1 MFIQCDTIKIR
12 TNYKYLLEEKIAFNI
27 TNSATKNIEIGR
39 WYNTKHNP
47 SIPFNVYIAT
57 NYIHQTLEIEF
68 SSKILLERYPELIS
82 KYTIRQC
89 LENLN
94 KLGICT
100 IDVDGV
106 LNNGW
111 VINAHITK
119 DVDLRLTDDVL
130 NSLNQNVS
138 NYRRFKWEHYDHK
151 GITFTK
157 DVVYGKEQIYVY
169 NKYKELLSQSRKFI
183 DSLSNRNEIMDYFDG
198 KTRFEIRLESV
209 AQIKEQLGVS
219 NRIEDFFNAIDSAVR
234 EQFDRVFDVT
244 ARPLDTSKCKK
255 GWNEWS
261 TAIVLDYFNYNLKR
275 IDQALRAD
283 GVFSSRNGHSE
294 RMKLCE
300 VLKSKVHRKE
310 NEIIRQV
317 RSLL

>member
-1 MFIQCDTIKIR
+1 M
-12 TNYKYLLEEKIAFNI
+12 
-27 TNSATKNIEIGR
+27 
-39 WYNTKHNP
+39 
-47 SIPFNVYIAT
+47 
-57 NYIHQTLEIEF
+57 
-68 SSKILLERYPELIS
+68 
-82 KYTIRQC
+82 
-89 LENLN
+89 
-94 KLGICT
+94 
-100 IDVDGV
+100 
-106 LNNGW
+106 NNGW
-111 VINAHITK
+111 VIKAHITE

-183 DSLSNRNEIMDYFDG
+183 DTLSNCNEIMDYFDG
-198 KTRFEIRLESV
+198 KTRFEIRLEST

-234 EQFDRVFDVT
+234 EQFDRVFDVS
-244 ARPLDTSKCKK
+244 AQPLDTSNCK
-255 GWNEWS
+255 GWDEW
-261 TAIVLDYFNYNLKR
+261 AIAHLLDYYKYDLKR
-275 IDQALRAD
+275 IEQDMRMD
-283 GVFSSRNGHSE
+283 GVFSSRNGH
-294 RMKLCE
+294 RNKMKLFE
-300 VLKSKVHRKE
+300 DVKNKVCRKE

>member
-1 MFIQCDTIKIR
+1 MLIKCDTIKIR

-27 TNSATKNIEIGR
+27 TNNATKNIEIGR
-39 WYNTKHNP
+39 WYNTKYNP
-47 SIPFNVYIAT
+47 SIPYDVYIAT

-82 KYTIRQC
+82 KDTIRQC
-89 LENLN
+89 LVNLN

-119 DVDLRLTDDVL
+119 DVDLRLTDNVL

-198 KTRFEIRLESV
+198 KTRFEIRLESA

-219 NRIEDFFNAIDSAVR
+219 NRIDDFFNAIDSAVR
-234 EQFDRVFDVT
+234 EQFDRVFDVS
-244 ARPLDTSKCKK
+244 AQPLDTSNCKS
-255 GWNEWS
+255 WDEW
-261 TAIVLDYFNYNLKR
+261 AIAHLLDYYKYDLKR
-275 IDQALRAD
+275 IEQDMRMD
-283 GVFSSRNGHSE
+283 GVFSSRNGH
-294 RMKLCE
+294 RNKMKLFE
-300 VLKSKVHRKE
+300 DVKNKVCRKE
-310 NEIIRQV
+310 NEIVRSV

>member
-1 MFIQCDTIKIR
+1 MLIKCDTIKIR

-27 TNSATKNIEIGR
+27 TNNATKNIEIGR
-39 WYNTKHNP
+39 WYNTKYNP
-47 SIPFNVYIAT
+47 SIPYDVYIAT

-82 KYTIRQC
+82 KDTIRQC

-198 KTRFEIRLESV
+198 KTRFEIRLESA

-219 NRIEDFFNAIDSAVR
+219 NRIDDFFNAIDSAVR
-234 EQFDRVFDVT
+234 EQFDRVFNVS
-244 ARPLDTSKCKK
+244 AQPLDTSNCK
-255 GWNEWS
+255 GWDEW
-261 TAIVLDYFNYNLKR
+261 AIAHLLDYYKYDLKR
-275 IDQALRAD
+275 IEQDMRMD
-283 GVFSSRNGHSE
+283 GVFSSRNGH
-294 RMKLCE
+294 RNKMKLFE
-300 VLKSKVHRKE
+300 DVKNKVRRKE